1 MSDDIRARIEA
12 ALAGQSGA
20 WDSLLDQFGPV
31 VWGTLAR
38 FQSLS
43 QTDRE
48 DLFQEV
54 AIILL
59 KRGLQGFQGTTEHAF
74 RWYLKVITENEAKG
88 HFRRQ
93 GRRLE
98 VPTPF
103 LGEEGSEGESDP
115 ADPAPGPEDIAVG
128 HEALAGLR
136 HCLQTLPL
144 VDQRVFWLR
153 ERGRSYQEIAQTLS
167 LNQGTIASKYNRTKE
182 KIANCLHRAGIL

>member
-1 MSDDIRARIEA
+1 MRARIED
-12 ALAGQSGA
+12 ALAGQAEA
-20 WDSLLDQFGPV
+20 WDSLLDQFSPV

-38 FQSLS
+38 FHTLS
-43 QTDRE
+43 QADRE

-59 KRGLQGFQGTTEHAF
+59 KRGLQGFEGTTEHAF

-103 LGEEGSEGESDP
+103 LGEEGNAGEGDT
-115 ADPAPGPEDIAVG
+115 ADPAPGPETLTAG
-128 HEALAGLR
+128 REALAGLQQ
-136 HCLQTLPL
+136 CLQTLSV
-144 VDQRVFWLR
+144 VDQRVFWSR
-153 ERGRSYQEIAQTLS
+153 ERGRSYQKIGQMLR
-167 LNQGTIASKYNRTKE
+167 LNEGTIASKYHRTKE
-182 KIANCLHRAGIL
+182 KIADCLQQAGIL